1 MNTNNSHQFV
11 KWFRDSSPYINAHR
25 GKTFVMGVAGSA
37 IGSKEFI
44 SLVHDIALLT
54 SIGIKVV
61 LVYGI
66 RQQIDARLSS
76 HGIEPRYKDGLRITD
91 EQAMQ
96 HVKDAASHARVEIEA
111 LLSMGVANSPM
122 EGLRI
127 RVVGGNFIIARPYGI
142 HDGVDFCNT
151 GVVRRVDVDSL
162 QSNLQNNDVVLL
174 SPLGYSPTGE
184 VFNMSFSEIAKQVA
198 VNIKADKL
206 VFLHDDLQ
214 LYGEGTEKIQEMTT
228 AEAEQYCLD
237 MAVTLP
243 GQIKDCLQKAILA
256 CKQGV
261 NRVHLLDLREDGAL
275 LQELFTLDGVG
286 TLITEDS
293 YEAIRQA
300 HIDDVPGIL
309 ELIQP
314 LEEQGMLVK
323 RSREHLEIEID
334 KFFLI
339 ERDGVSIGCCG
350 LYQYEDYAELVCLA
364 IARDYSDQGKAT
376 KLLNWIEKK
385 AVQLGVE
392 KLFVL
397 TTHTAHWFQERG
409 FEAVDIEQLPL
420 EKQKLYN
427 LKRNSKAFIKEI

>member
-1 MNTNNSHQFV
+1 
-11 KWFRDSSPYINAHR
+11 
-25 GKTFVMGVAGSA
+25 MGVAGSA

-350 LYQYEDYAELVCLA
+350 LYQYDNYAELVCLA
-364 IARDYSDQGKAT
+364 IASDYSDQGKAT

-409 FEAVDIEQLPL
+409 FETVDIEQLPL

-427 LKRNSKAFIKEI
+427 LKRNSKAFIKGI